1 MQHMKNWNPEKIPLS
16 LVTQTFLDISQSIP
30 ILDSKQS
37 SVNTRW
43 NKLKEAK
50 WVMENTRRCFH
61 RDNIDVQARNQSG
74 FKSYIS
80 YFLDMEKGIAQITVP
95 LQWIWARGFD
105 FFFVGHGV
113 KRGALGYT
121 RNRKAEEKFIQNLKT
136 ANKISQNRKPHTKL
150 YTQIG
155 PNREKK

>member
-50 WVMENTRRCFH
+50 
-61 RDNIDVQARNQSG
+61 
-74 FKSYIS
+74 
-80 YFLDMEKGIAQITVP
+80 
-95 LQWIWARGFD
+95 
-105 FFFVGHGV
+105 
-113 KRGALGYT
+113 
-121 RNRKAEEKFIQNLKT
+121 
-136 ANKISQNRKPHTKL
+136 
-150 YTQIG
+150 
-155 PNREKK
+155 

>member
-50 WVMENTRRCFH
+50 WVMENTRRCCH

-80 YFLDMEKGIAQITVP
+80 YFLDMEKGIAQITVS

-105 FFFVGHGV
+105 FFLSDTGLRGGHWGILETA
-113 KRGALGYT
+113 KPKKNSSKTSKPQTKSAKT
-121 RNRKAEEKFIQNLKT
+121 ENRIQNCIPK
-136 ANKISQNRKPHTKL
+136 
-150 YTQIG
+150 
-155 PNREKK
+155 

>member
-16 LVTQTFLDISQSIP
+16 LATQTFLDISQWIP

-37 SVNTRW
+37 LVNTRW

-61 RDNIDVQARNQSG
+61 RDSIDVQACNQSG

-80 YFLDMEKGIAQITVP
+80 YFLNMEKGIAQITVP

-105 FFFVGHGV
+105 FFFLSETGLRGGHWGILETA
-113 KRGALGYT
+113 KPKKNSSKTSKPQKKSAKT
-121 RNRKAEEKFIQNLKT
+121 ENRIQNCIPK
-136 ANKISQNRKPHTKL
+136 
-150 YTQIG
+150 
-155 PNREKK
+155 